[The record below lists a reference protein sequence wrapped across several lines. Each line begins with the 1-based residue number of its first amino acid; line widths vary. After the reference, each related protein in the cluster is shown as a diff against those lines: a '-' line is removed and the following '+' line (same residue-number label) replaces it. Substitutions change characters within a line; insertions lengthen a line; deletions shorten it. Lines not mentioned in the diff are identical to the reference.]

1 MHVNPPITYHLRG
14 GVFLFFFKCQMCA
27 NEKTTMPGAKIEVL
41 TNHPSRRVVVS
52 VVLLISAL
60 FVNPRQ

>member
-1 MHVNPPITYHLRG
+1 MGGGGG
-14 GVFLFFFKCQMCA
+14 GVFLFFFKCQMYA

-60 FVNPRQ
+60 FVNPDSKEVH